1 MPVILLV
8 ERTRAAA
15 GVICSFIIGIGSL
28 GRIGMFAGSP
38 RGVEAPF
45 HVGSSA
51 GLVGPAAI
59 SERGEG
65 PIGNLNSDR
74 TADGVLGEP
83 IEPVPGVLGT
93 VDAPE
98 GR

>member
-8 ERTRAAA
+8 DKTLAT
-15 GVICSFIIGIGSL
+15 GVVICSLMIGIGSL
-28 GRIGMFAGSP
+28 RRIGIFAGSP
-38 RGVEAPF
+38 RGVAAPF
-45 HVGSSA
+45 QAVSGVILE
-51 GLVGPAAI
+51 GTIVI

-74 TADGVLGEP
+74 AADGVFGDPREP
-83 IEPVPGVLGT
+83 MPGVFGT